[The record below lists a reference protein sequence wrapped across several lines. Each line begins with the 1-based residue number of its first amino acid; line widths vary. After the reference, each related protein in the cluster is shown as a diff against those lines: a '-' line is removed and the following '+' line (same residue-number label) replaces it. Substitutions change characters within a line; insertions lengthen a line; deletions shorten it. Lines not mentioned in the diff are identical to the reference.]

1 MKYLIK
7 EGLNANLKT
16 QSGHT
21 PFEYARK
28 EKHFEI
34 AQILLPWNNSRTIS
48 SSSSTGLVITKHANL
63 IDFYKKAI
71 LHFFY

>member
-7 EGLNANLKT
+7 EGLNVNLKT
-16 QSGHT
+16 KSGHT

-48 SSSSTGLVITKHANL
+48 SSSSTGLVITKYVILQGHKGKQTE
-63 IDFYKKAI
+63 IYK
-71 LHFFY
+71 Y